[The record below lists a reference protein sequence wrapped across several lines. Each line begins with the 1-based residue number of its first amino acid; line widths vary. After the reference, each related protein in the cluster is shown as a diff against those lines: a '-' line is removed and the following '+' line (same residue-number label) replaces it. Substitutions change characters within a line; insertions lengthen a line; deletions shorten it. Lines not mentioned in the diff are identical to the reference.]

1 MVTRGKMLAVCNQC
15 PSQLHGDVVGKGWE
29 QRALDTVWVVV
40 FVPVRLVISIMVLIL
55 HL

>member
-1 MVTRGKMLAVCNQC
+1 ME
-15 PSQLHGDVVGKGWE
+15 KGWE